1 MMLRERKAERISRRG
16 AAGSPPGA
24 AGAVRGT
31 VGASVEVTVREGV
44 GPLEPVT
51 QTVWVIRVAPGAP
64 SAPGERPGE
73 AETAIPS
80 PCRGDGCGAGFS
92 GSPRAVVRMSPSPRE
107 AGGLSAPSHGGPRPW
122 PRGLFSSSSAA
133 AGPGP
138 DAGLP
143 LTGPWRGVALGV
155 VGRGLRGGAQTGERG
170 VRAHAASEPQGTRA
184 TGSVLFWSPQLCRDE
199 GEATADGSPAG
210 TPVGRPSPTPG
221 TSACRA
227 GPLAEPFVCQANP
240 SRPPGKLPVVG
251 GAAVSPAVTPP
262 WPPRVRLGS
271 PPPPGSEPPGRRT
284 LPCALCPGL
293 SGGHTA
299 EAPRLAAGR
308 PRGPPRAWELGSP
321 HAVHPQAPLSG
332 WERGG
337 VLRAG
342 AAAPRLKH
350 GGPGRGLSGPLLPV
364 PRGREGSFPQQGQL
378 VGALS
383 SASPC

>member
-251 GAAVSPAVTPP
+251 GGRSVPRSDPSLAPQGEAGLPSPAWVGAPGQEDPALRPVPGPLWRTHSRGPEAGRGQTQGSSQSLGAGFSP
-262 WPPRVRLGS
+262 RRPSTGPAVWMGAWRRSPGWSSRSKTQTRRAWPGALRAPAAC
-271 PPPPGSEPPGRRT
+271 PPGK
-284 LPCALCPGL
+284 
-293 SGGHTA
+293 GGVISPA
-299 EAPRLAAGR
+299 RPAGR
-308 PRGPPRAWELGSP
+308 GPEQR
-321 HAVHPQAPLSG
+321 
-332 WERGG
+332 
-337 VLRAG
+337 
-342 AAAPRLKH
+342 
-350 GGPGRGLSGPLLPV
+350 
-364 PRGREGSFPQQGQL
+364 
-378 VGALS
+378 
-383 SASPC
+383 